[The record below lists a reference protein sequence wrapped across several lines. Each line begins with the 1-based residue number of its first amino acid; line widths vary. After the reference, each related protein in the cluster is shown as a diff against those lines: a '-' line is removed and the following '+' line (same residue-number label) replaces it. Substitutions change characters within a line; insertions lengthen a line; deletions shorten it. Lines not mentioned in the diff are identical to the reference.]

1 MDHLAFAPISRLSS
15 LIEDGQVDPVMLTE
29 VFLNRAIGVGKQ
41 LNAYVA
47 LREQDALADAR
58 SASERARRRRRLGAL
73 DGIPIALKDNI
84 DVAGMPTTNGLGG
97 APRFPGTD
105 ADVTQRL
112 RQAGAIILGKLNMHE
127 AALGGTTDNPH
138 HGRTHNP
145 YKIGYSPGGS
155 SGGSGAAVAAGLCAA
170 ALGTDTAGSIRLPAS
185 YCGVVGFKPTYW
197 RISMQGIV
205 PLNRRLDHVGPLTRT
220 VADAGSLLEVLADS
234 RFGGKLRNRAL
245 QSSPALF
252 SGKTVGV
259 LENFARETIDADV
272 ARSFEKALD
281 LMARQGARIVRTALA
296 DFDPVAVRH
305 AMFVLCEAGAALEH
319 GELLGREPE
328 RFSSGLIRCIRY
340 GSRMTAVQ
348 LLEQEREIAPA
359 AAQMLT
365 CLGEVDVI
373 ASPTTPQPAFSF
385 ERDGL
390 TNLNTF
396 CSLANFTGCPAVSLP
411 IGCGPDGLPHGLQLI
426 AANGRDEDLLAIAH
440 AFEAASGPRIVPPP
454 PFGPQ
459 A

>member
-1 MDHLAFAPISRLSS
+1 MDQLAFTPITHLSS
-15 LIEDGQVDPVMLTE
+15 LIEDGRVDPVVLTE
-29 VFLNRAIGVGKQ
+29 LFLNRAMGVGKP
-41 LNAYVA
+41 LNAFVA
-47 LREQDALADAR
+47 FREQSALADAK
-58 SASERARRRRRLGAL
+58 SAGERARQRRRLGVL

-97 APRFPGTD
+97 SPRIAERD
-105 ADVTQRL
+105 AAVTCRL
-112 RQAGAIILGKLNMHE
+112 RQAGAVILGKLNMHE

-155 SGGSGAAVAAGLCAA
+155 SGGCGAAVAAGLCAA

-185 YCGVVGFKPTYW
+185 YCGVVGFKPTYQ

-205 PLNRRLDHVGPLTRT
+205 PLHRRLDHVGPLTRT
-220 VADAGSLLEVLADS
+220 VADAGSLLQVLADS
-234 RFGGKLRNRAL
+234 RFGGKPQARAP
-245 QSSPALF
+245 QSASILLT
-252 SGKTVGV
+252 GTTVGV
-259 LENFARETIDADV
+259 LENFAREAIDGAV
-272 ARSFEKALD
+272 VRSFEKSLD
-281 LMARQGARIVRTALA
+281 LMARQGARIVRKALS

-305 AMFVLCEAGAALEH
+305 AMFLLCEAGAAFEH
-319 GELLGREPE
+319 GELLEREPK
-328 RFSSGLIRCIRY
+328 RFSSGLSRCIRY

-348 LLEQEREIAPA
+348 LLEQEHEIAPA
-359 AAQMLT
+359 AAQLLT
-365 CLGEVDVI
+365 CFGEVDVI
-373 ASPTTPQPAFSF
+373 ASPATPQPAFSF

-396 CSLANFTGCPAVSLP
+396 CTLANFTGCPAVSLP
-411 IGCGPDGLPHGLQLI
+411 MGCGPDDFPHGLQLM

-440 AFEAASGPRIVPPP
+440 AFEAASGPRIVPPA